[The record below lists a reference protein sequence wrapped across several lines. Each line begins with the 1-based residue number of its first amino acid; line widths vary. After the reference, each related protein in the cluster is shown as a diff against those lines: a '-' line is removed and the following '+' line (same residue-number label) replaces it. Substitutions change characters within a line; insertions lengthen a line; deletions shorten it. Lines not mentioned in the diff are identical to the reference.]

1 MMKIKWKLEAV
12 LPALSLQNEK
22 LEYSNLGDSG
32 FLIYRPSHGIIFR
45 TIEQQHYFNAPF
57 QLMYIGHEYRKKNP
71 KSSEGLIV
79 DHPRQALQ
87 GEIDVQV
94 NDLVVLGTDGLFD
107 NLFDD
112 EIVSVLKEYVN
123 LDEISKEL
131 LKGTYEKSQSL
142 NVRTP
147 FAINANKHGMYFSGG
162 KQDDITIII
171 GRIEKEN

>member
-1 MMKIKWKLEAV
+1 
-12 LPALSLQNEK
+12 LSLQNEK

-57 QLMYIGHEYRKKNP
+57 QLMYMSHAYRKKH
-71 KSSEGLIV
+71 SSEGNIV

-87 GEIDVQV
+87 GEIDVQK

-107 NLFDD
+107 NLFDE
-112 EIVSVLKEYVN
+112 EIVSVLQEYEN

-131 LKGTYEKSQSL
+131 LKRTYEKSQSL
-142 NVRTP
+142 RVYTP
-147 FAINANKHGMYFSGG
+147 FAMNAYKHGLYFAGG
-162 KQDDITIII
+162 KEDDITIII